1 MSKKENTATRGT
13 DGTKTKNKGESK
25 QTTQKGA
32 LSVPKNKG
40 KHKKD
45 DSDGAERNTTKKQ
58 SNSI

>member
-1 MSKKENTATRGT
+1 MSMKDNTGNRGT

-25 QTTQKGA
+25 QTEQKGA
-32 LSVPKNKG
+32 LSVTKNKE

-45 DSDGAERNTTKKQ
+45 NSDGAGRNTTKKQ

>member
-1 MSKKENTATRGT
+1 MSTISNTAKKSTEGSKKN
-13 DGTKTKNKGESK
+13 NKGESK

-32 LSVPKNKG
+32 LSVGKNKG

-45 DSDGAERNTTKKQ
+45 ESDGADKNTTKKQ